1 MSILERFRLDGKR
14 AVVTGGS
21 RGLGYAMA
29 QALAEAGADLVLVA
43 RDPENLQQ
51 ARSQLLTTGRQVDV
65 ITGDLSNPD
74 GTIAACQTILETFP
88 HINIL
93 VNNVGGR
100 RINIATEQLEL
111 ADWQRILDLN
121 LTNAFLCC
129 KLIGGRMVERR
140 HGCIINVASVSGM
153 VVSRGIYG
161 RAYETAKAALV
172 QFTRA
177 LAVDWAPYGVRV
189 NAIAPGTFLTDAN
202 RRWFREMPDLRSRIE
217 SQIPLG
223 RLGEP
228 SEIGAA
234 AVYLASEASSYMT
247 GAVLVID
254 GGYTLW

>member
-43 RDPENLQQ
+43 RDPANLQQ
-51 ARSQLLTTGRQVDV
+51 AQSQLLTTGRQVDV
-65 ITGDLSNPD
+65 IPGDLSNPD
-74 GTIAACQTILETFP
+74 GTIAVCQTILEQFP
-88 HINIL
+88 RMDIL

-111 ADWQRILDLN
+111 ADWQRILDVN
-121 LTNAFLCC
+121 LTSAFLCC
-129 KLIGGRMVERR
+129 KLIGSKMVESRR
-140 HGCIINVASVSGM
+140 GSIINVASISGM

-161 RAYETAKAALV
+161 RAYETAKAALL
-172 QFTRA
+172 QLTRA
-177 LAVDWAPYGVRV
+177 LAADWAPYGVRV

-217 SQIPLG
+217 SVIPLG